1 MNEFLTNALTFPTM
15 VFSILLGFCVVYWMF
30 AAFGVFDV
38 TEGWAVDADV
48 GDFVDAHAH
57 HPGDT
62 THGGHGLAAILARFG
77 LGGVPFMVMLTV
89 LSLTAWIASYFLQM
103 LVLSHFP
110 DLVRWVVGLG
120 VIAAALVGGVF
131 ATSLMLRPVRW
142 AVARFGPEPPKPVLG
157 RVGEVISPQV
167 DDRGG
172 RVQVEDGGAGLIFQ
186 VRTSSGVVY
195 PRGAKVVLLSV
206 DENHVYEV
214 ISQSEFD
221 RQ

>member
-57 HPGDT
+57 HPDASN
-62 THGGHGLAAILARFG
+62 GGHGLAAILARFG

-89 LSLTAWIASYFLQM
+89 LSLTAWIGSYFLQM

-131 ATSLMLRPVRW
+131 LTSLMLRPVRW

>member
-57 HPGDT
+57 HPDASN
-62 THGGHGLAAILARFG
+62 GGHGLAAILARFG

-131 ATSLMLRPVRW
+131 LTSLMLRPVRW